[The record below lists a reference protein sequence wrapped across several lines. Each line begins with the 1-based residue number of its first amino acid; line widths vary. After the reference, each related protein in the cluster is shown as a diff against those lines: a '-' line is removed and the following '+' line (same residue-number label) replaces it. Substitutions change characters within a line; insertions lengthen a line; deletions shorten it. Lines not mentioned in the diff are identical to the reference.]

1 MAKGKT
7 GKAFFEVYGSQQQKG
22 DIPVGDKA
30 GEEKI
35 PVDFPTYG
43 GEELIVI
50 SDIADRLHEGGEGRG
65 GGRGAL
71 VPIIIIASVCGIGL
85 AVGMFF
91 LGHSVGKVKAPG
103 EEVAAKASAAAGP
116 EVPKIE
122 KRPAGTAE
130 AERKRLREGAEV
142 AVSTPEKPLKEM
154 AAPLPPPARVVVAP
168 PPESTDTWT
177 IRIITY
183 TDVQKNL
190 EKAAGV
196 ADFLQSATGHDA
208 FVARL
213 GNKLVVC
220 LGEFGSKRNPELLE
234 LQKQVRDFE
243 YENRKQFISSYPVR
257 IK

>member
-1 MAKGKT
+1 MAKGKA

-50 SDIADRLHEGGEGRG
+50 SDIADRLHEGGEGPG

-71 VPIIIIASVCGIGL
+71 VPIIIIAGVCGIGL

-91 LGHSVGKVKAPG
+91 LGHSVGKGKAPG
-103 EEVAAKASAAAGP
+103 EEVAAKASATAGP

-122 KRPAGTAE
+122 KRPAGTAD
-130 AERKRLREGAEV
+130 V

-154 AAPLPPPARVVVAP
+154 AAPLPSPARVVVAP

-177 IRIITY
+177 LRIISY

-196 ADFLQSATGHDA
+196 ADFLQNATGHDA